1 MFSFALKNLW
11 TRKSKAILSAISIIM
26 ATTIGLLAF
35 NISKQVE
42 EGIVATVTYYDTL
55 VGPAGSETQLALNT
69 LFFTGSPVGTIEY
82 ENYEKLKKDYR
93 VNDAIP
99 FAMGD
104 SFKGAKLVGTES
116 RYLKDYR
123 LKSGD
128 LFENKFEAILGYNVA
143 KENKLNVGD
152 TFLSSHGISESG
164 ESGHQHNEPYT
175 VSGILAKTNT
185 AYDNV
190 VFINI
195 SDVWNVHNHTDE
207 EEHHEEDSEEY
218 HEDEHGSV
226 TAILVKTK
234 NPSFQTKL
242 SAELNKVSGI
252 QAINPTTVVR
262 EIMESIDLSKQIVYV
277 LCFVI
282 GIMAFMIIYIIA
294 LLNMHDAKKDIK
306 LMRLL
311 GISKGKIN
319 GILVIQNL
327 AVTLVAI
334 VLSVVLCRGLLIVV
348 NDFTSGMGIVINYLK
363 FYTEEILIIVG
374 IIVASLIPSFLANIK
389 SFSKDPIND

>member
-1 MFSFALKNLW
+1 MFNFALKNLW

-42 EGIVATVTYYDTL
+42 DGIITTVTYYDTL
-55 VGPAGSETQLALNT
+55 VGPSGSETQLALNT

-104 SFKGAKLVGTES
+104 SFKGAKLIGTES
-116 RYLKDYR
+116 RYLKNYK
-123 LKSGD
+123 LKDGK
-128 LFENKFEAILGYNVA
+128 LFENKFEAVLGYNVA

-164 ESGHQHNEPYT
+164 ETGHQHNEPYT
-175 VSGILAKTNT
+175 VSGVLAKTNT

-195 SDVWNVHNHTDE
+195 EDVWHVHEHHDENEAENHE
-207 EEHHEEDSEEY
+207 EEHNEEEK
-218 HEDEHGSV
+218 GGV
-226 TAILVKTK
+226 TAILLKTK
-234 NPSFQTKL
+234 NPGFQANL
-242 SAELNKVSGI
+242 SSELNKISGV

-262 EIMESIDLSKQIVYV
+262 EIMENIDLSKQIVYV

-282 GIMAFMIIYIIA
+282 GIMAFLIIYIIA
-294 LLNMHDAKKDIK
+294 VLNMYDAKKDIK

-327 AVTLVAI
+327 TVTLVSI
-334 VLSVVLCRGLLIVV
+334 LLSLMLCRLLLLAV
-348 NDFTSGMGIVINYLK
+348 NEFTSGMGIVINCLK
-363 FYTEEILIIVG
+363 FYNEEIAIIVG
-374 IIVASLIPSFLANIK
+374 IIIASLIPSFIANLK
-389 SFSKDPIND
+389 SFSRDPIND

>member
-42 EGIVATVTYYDTL
+42 DGIVATVTYYDTL

-69 LFFTGSPVGTIEY
+69 LFFTGSPVGTIDY
-82 ENYEKLKKDYR
+82 ENYEKLKNDNR

-104 SFKGAKLVGTES
+104 SFKGAKLIGTEA
-116 RYLKDYR
+116 RYLKNYR
-123 LKSGD
+123 LKAGK
-128 LFENKFEAILGYNVA
+128 LFEGEFEAVLGYNVA
-143 KENKLNVGD
+143 KENKLSVGD
-152 TFLSSHGISESG
+152 TFFSSHGISESG
-164 ESGHQHNEPYT
+164 ETGSKHNEPYT
-175 VSGILAKTNT
+175 VSGILSKTNT

-195 SDVWNVHNHTDE
+195 SDVWHMHEHSNEDDE
-207 EEHHEEDSEEY
+207 HQDH
-218 HEDEHGSV
+218 DEHGGV
-226 TAILVKTK
+226 TAILLKTK
-234 NPSFQTKL
+234 NPGFQSSL
-242 SAELNKVSGI
+242 SSELNKISGV

-262 EIMESIDLSKQIVYV
+262 EIMENIDLSKQIIYV

-282 GIMAFMIIYIIA
+282 GIMAFLIIYIIA
-294 LLNMHDAKKDIK
+294 LLNMYDAKKDIK

-311 GISKGKIN
+311 GISKNKIN
-319 GILVIQNL
+319 GILIIQNL
-327 AVTLVAI
+327 IVTLVSI
-334 VLSVVLCRGLLIVV
+334 ILSLILCRGLLLGV
-348 NDFTSGMGIVINYLK
+348 NKFTSSMGIVINYLK
-363 FYTEEILIIVG
+363 FYNEEIVMIIG
-374 IIVASLIPSFLANIK
+374 IIIASLIPSFIANVK
-389 SFSKDPIND
+389 SFTKDPIND

>member
-1 MFSFALKNLW
+1 MFNFALKNLW

-42 EGIVATVTYYDTL
+42 DGIIMTVTYYDTL
-55 VGPAGSETQLALNT
+55 VGPSGSETQLALNT

-104 SFKGAKLVGTES
+104 SFKGAKLIGTES
-116 RYLKDYR
+116 RYLKSYK
-123 LKSGD
+123 LKDGK
-128 LFENKFEAILGYNVA
+128 LFENKFEAVLGYNVA

-164 ESGHQHNEPYT
+164 ETGHQHNEPYT
-175 VSGILAKTNT
+175 VSGVLAKTNT

-195 SDVWNVHNHTDE
+195 EDVWHVHEHHDENETENHE
-207 EEHHEEDSEEY
+207 EEHNEEEK
-218 HEDEHGSV
+218 GGV
-226 TAILVKTK
+226 TAILLKTK
-234 NPSFQTKL
+234 NPGFQANL
-242 SAELNKVSGI
+242 SSELNKISGV

-262 EIMESIDLSKQIVYV
+262 EIMENIDLSKQIVYV

-282 GIMAFMIIYIIA
+282 GIMAFLIIYIIA
-294 LLNMHDAKKDIK
+294 VLNMYDAKKDIK

-327 AVTLVAI
+327 VVTLVSI
-334 VLSVVLCRGLLIVV
+334 LLSLILCRLLLLAV
-348 NDFTSGMGIVINYLK
+348 NEFTSGMGIVINYLK
-363 FYTEEILIIVG
+363 FYNEEIVIIVG
-374 IIVASLIPSFLANIK
+374 IIIASLIPSFIANLK
-389 SFSKDPIND
+389 SFSRDPIND

>member
-11 TRKSKAILSAISIIM
+11 TRKSKAFLSALSIIM

-35 NISKQVE
+35 NISRQVE
-42 EGIVATVTYYDTL
+42 DGIVETVTYYDTL
-55 VGPAGSETQLALNT
+55 VGPTGSESQLALNT
-69 LFFTGSPVGTIEY
+69 LFFTGAPIGTIGY
-82 ENYEKLKKDYR
+82 ENYEKLKSDPR
-93 VNDAIP
+93 VNEAIP

-104 SFKGAKLVGTES
+104 SYKGAKIIGTEA
-116 RYLKDYR
+116 RYLSNHKLND
-123 LKSGD
+123 GN
-128 LFENKFEAILGYNVA
+128 LFENEFEAVLGYNVA
-143 KENKLNVGD
+143 RENGLKLGD
-152 TFLSSHGISESG
+152 TFYTSHGISETG
-164 ESGHQHNEPYT
+164 DTGHEHSEPYT
-175 VSGILAKTNT
+175 VSGILKKTNT

-195 SDVWNVHNHTDE
+195 SDVWHVHGHAEESHEGEHE
-207 EEHHEEDSEEY
+207 EENSRGD
-218 HEDEHGSV
+218 V
-226 TAILVKTK
+226 TAILLKTK
-234 NPSFQTKL
+234 NPVFQANV
-242 SAELNKVSGI
+242 SAELNKVAGL

-262 EIMESIDLSKQIVYV
+262 EIMNNIDLSKQIVYI

-327 AVTLVAI
+327 FITIISI
-334 VLSVVLCRGLLIVV
+334 VFSVLICRGLLLAV
-348 NDFTSGMGIVINYLK
+348 NGFTSSMGIVVNYLK
-363 FYTEEILIIVG
+363 FYREEIFIIIAVV
-374 IIVASLIPSFLANIK
+374 ILSLLPAFIANIK
-389 SFSKDPIND
+389 SFRQDPINN

>member
-1 MFSFALKNLW
+1 MINFALKNLW

-42 EGIVATVTYYDTL
+42 DGIITTVTYYDTL
-55 VGPAGSETQLALNT
+55 VGPSGSETQLALNT
-69 LFFTGSPVGTIEY
+69 LFFTGSPIGTIEY
-82 ENYEKLKKDYR
+82 ENYEKLKRDYR

-104 SFKGAKLVGTES
+104 SFKGAKLIGTES
-116 RYLKDYR
+116 RYLKSYK
-123 LKSGD
+123 LKEGK
-128 LFENKFEAILGYNVA
+128 LFENKFEAVLGYNVA
-143 KENKLNVGD
+143 KENKFNVGD
-152 TFLSSHGISESG
+152 TFLSSHGISENG
-164 ESGHQHNEPYT
+164 ETGHQHKEPYT
-175 VSGILAKTNT
+175 VSGVLAKTNT

-195 SDVWNVHNHTDE
+195 EDVWHTHEHHDENEAENHE
-207 EEHHEEDSEEY
+207 EEHNEEEK
-218 HEDEHGSV
+218 GGV
-226 TAILVKTK
+226 TAILLKTK
-234 NPSFQTKL
+234 NPGVQANL
-242 SAELNKVSGI
+242 SSELNKISGV

-262 EIMESIDLSKQIVYV
+262 EIMENIDLSKQIVYV

-282 GIMAFMIIYIIA
+282 GIMAFLIIYIIA
-294 LLNMHDAKKDIK
+294 VLNMYDAKKDIK

-327 AVTLVAI
+327 AVTLVSI
-334 VLSVVLCRGLLIVV
+334 LLSLILCRLLLLAV
-348 NDFTSGMGIVINYLK
+348 NEFTSGMGIVIDYLK
-363 FYTEEILIIVG
+363 FYNEEIAIIVG
-374 IIVASLIPSFLANIK
+374 IIIASLIPSFIANLK
-389 SFSKDPIND
+389 SFSRDPIND

>member
-1 MFSFALKNLW
+1 MFNFALKNLW

-42 EGIVATVTYYDTL
+42 DGIIMTVTYYDTL
-55 VGPAGSETQLALNT
+55 VGPSGSETQLALNT

-104 SFKGAKLVGTES
+104 SFKGAKLIGTES
-116 RYLKDYR
+116 RYLKSYK
-123 LKSGD
+123 LKDGK
-128 LFENKFEAILGYNVA
+128 LFENKFEAVLGYNVA

-164 ESGHQHNEPYT
+164 ETGHQHNEPYT
-175 VSGILAKTNT
+175 VSGVLAKTNT

-195 SDVWNVHNHTDE
+195 EDVWHVHEHHDENETENHE
-207 EEHHEEDSEEY
+207 EEHNEEEK
-218 HEDEHGSV
+218 GGV
-226 TAILVKTK
+226 TAILLKTK
-234 NPSFQTKL
+234 NPGFQANL
-242 SAELNKVSGI
+242 SSELNKISGV

-262 EIMESIDLSKQIVYV
+262 EIMENIDLSKQIVYV

-282 GIMAFMIIYIIA
+282 GIMAFLIIYIIA
-294 LLNMHDAKKDIK
+294 VLNMYDVKKDIK

-327 AVTLVAI
+327 VVTLVSI
-334 VLSVVLCRGLLIVV
+334 LLSLILCRLLLLAV
-348 NDFTSGMGIVINYLK
+348 NEFTSGMGIVINYLK
-363 FYTEEILIIVG
+363 FYNEEIAIIVG
-374 IIVASLIPSFLANIK
+374 IIIASLIPSFIANLK
-389 SFSKDPIND
+389 SFSRDPIND

>member
-42 EGIVATVTYYDTL
+42 DGIVATVTYYDTL

-69 LFFTGSPVGTIEY
+69 LFFTGSPVGTIDY
-82 ENYEKLKKDYR
+82 ENYEKLKNDNR

-104 SFKGAKLVGTES
+104 SFKGAKLIGTEA
-116 RYLKDYR
+116 RYLKNYR
-123 LKSGD
+123 LKAGN
-128 LFENKFEAILGYNVA
+128 LFEGEFEAVLGYNVA
-143 KENKLNVGD
+143 KENKLSVGD
-152 TFLSSHGISESG
+152 TFFSSHGISESG
-164 ESGHQHNEPYT
+164 ETGSQHNEPYT
-175 VSGILAKTNT
+175 VSGILSKTNT

-195 SDVWNVHNHTDE
+195 SDVWHMHEHSNEDDE
-207 EEHHEEDSEEY
+207 HQDH
-218 HEDEHGSV
+218 DEHGGV
-226 TAILVKTK
+226 TAILLKTK
-234 NPSFQTKL
+234 NPGFQSSL
-242 SAELNKVSGI
+242 SSELNKISGV

-262 EIMESIDLSKQIVYV
+262 EIMENIDLSKQIIYV

-282 GIMAFMIIYIIA
+282 GIMAFLIIYIIA
-294 LLNMHDAKKDIK
+294 LLNMYDAKKDIK

-311 GISKGKIN
+311 GISKNKIN
-319 GILVIQNL
+319 GILIIQNL
-327 AVTLVAI
+327 IVTLVSI
-334 VLSVVLCRGLLIVV
+334 ILSLILCRGLLLGV
-348 NDFTSGMGIVINYLK
+348 NKFTSSMGIVINYLK
-363 FYTEEILIIVG
+363 FYNEEIVMIIG
-374 IIVASLIPSFLANIK
+374 IIIASLIPSFIANVK
-389 SFSKDPIND
+389 SFTKDPIND